1 MRLPVPLRAGV
12 FPYGLIHICLFRI
25 CPFRFCSFCLCIGPP
40 RRILFPSMP

>member
-12 FPYGLIHICLFRI
+12 FRCGLVRI
-25 CPFRFCSFCLCIGPP
+25 CPFRFCSFRLCIGPP